1 MKDPFAEQKERLAT
15 MYGRPFPNLKCM
27 TCLHNAL
34 DDEYAGQITD
44 DEELDQL
51 HRQRREKMRQRAWE
65 RRNKERSKK

>member
-1 MKDPFAEQKERLAT
+1 MKDPFAELKERLAT

-34 DDEYAGQITD
+34 DDDYGGQITD

-51 HRQRREKMRQRAWE
+51 HMQRREKMRQRRWE
-65 RRNKERSKK
+65 QRLRAVKRK